1 MNDVNNTRNEE
12 IDERID
18 SFLRGKMTAEEETSF
33 KDEVA
38 RDDYLKQRIREQ
50 ILLIRGIQQFGKVE
64 DEIVIDSV
72 KQSTNKEKRSVWLRP
87 FALYPLSLAAALL
100 VFIFINSKV
109 IFNSSMSYAE
119 HESTTFISSMQYGV
133 RGSEDSELVSHLYE
147 DFLKVNKGEDLNN
160 TILELEEQFKI
171 CRDEY
176 IDEVDDYSSRIG
188 WFLAVAYLKNGEKQK
203 AKKILNYVI
212 EDNPEAE
219 SAQILL
225 DKLDRSFFWN

>member
-18 SFLRGKMTAEEETSF
+18 SFLRGKMTAEEEISF
-33 KDEVA
+33 KGEIA
-38 RDDYLKQRIREQ
+38 KDDYLKQRIREQ
-50 ILLIRGIQQFGKVE
+50 ILLIRGIQQFGRAE

-72 KQSTNKEKRSVWLRP
+72 KQSTNKEKRSVWLRS
-87 FALYPLSLAAALL
+87 ALYPLSLAAALL
-100 VFIFINSKV
+100 AFIIINSKI

-119 HESTTFISSMQYGV
+119 YESTAFISSMQSGA

-147 DFLKVNKGEDLNN
+147 DFLKVNEGEDLNN
-160 TILELEEQFKI
+160 TIRELEEQFKI
-171 CRDEY
+171 SRDEY
-176 IDEVDDYSSRIG
+176 VDEVDDYSSRIG

-219 SAQILL
+219 SALTLL